1 MLHML
6 LEHSKAGKAV
16 GTKGMMI
23 QNIKIKSGAL
33 AIRIDKEPLEI
44 HGITLRKLTIEGSL
58 NSVRR
63 SAAPP
68 PLVSITSNNVRSTG
82 HTCWYRSSTL
92 SLEQAAAMARQVL
105 WSRCRCSNSSR
116 RR

>member
-63 SAAPP
+63 SATPIP
-68 PLVSITSNNVRSTG
+68 
-82 HTCWYRSSTL
+82 
-92 SLEQAAAMARQVL
+92 SLRPWCPSLLTMSDLQGASVGAGALR
-105 WSRCRCSNSSR
+105 
-116 RR
+116 